1 MMETDDG
8 KVDEKPEEEEKEKKK
23 KRRIRDDNLKKDKP
37 C

>member
-23 KRRIRDDNLKKDKP
+23 KGEYEMTT
-37 C
+37 

>member
-23 KRRIRDDNLKKDKP
+23 KKGEYEMTT
-37 C
+37 